1 MEKQTLD
8 WQETRRQGKLTRK
21 SETEVIRQLI
31 EYAREQG
38 SQNPDKLY
46 MVYSKLANKV
56 AGIEDRDRSNVMQLN
71 NLSII
76 ENIILQC
83 IDVYKRQAWFLLS
96 NRLKGRA
103 ASTRENVFIDYLNNL
118 F

>member
-31 EYAREQG
+31 EYARGQG
-38 SQNPDKLY
+38 SENPDKLY

-71 NLSII
+71 NLSVI

-83 IDVYKRQAWFLLS
+83 IRLGVLEGTHYKGIYQQCKE
-96 NRLKGRA
+96 RLEL
-103 ASTRENVFIDYLNNL
+103 TRKWHS
-118 F
+118 